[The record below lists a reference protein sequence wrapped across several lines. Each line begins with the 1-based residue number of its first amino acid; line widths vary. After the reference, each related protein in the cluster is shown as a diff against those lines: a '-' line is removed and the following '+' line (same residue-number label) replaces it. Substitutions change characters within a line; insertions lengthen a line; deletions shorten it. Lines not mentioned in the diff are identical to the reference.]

1 MSNVSMLLNSGRA
14 PERPPR
20 RLGDV
25 KDVESRTHMNA
36 RTIYRYAELG
46 LMPYGYK
53 IGTLRRWDLDEIER
67 WISAGCKPVRQD
79 GGPQDEAPA

>member
-1 MSNVSMLLNSGRA
+1 MSNTLALQTPDPHAEKPR
-14 PERPPR
+14 R

-25 KDVESRTHMNA
+25 KDVASLTNLNA

-46 LMPYGYK
+46 LMPFGFK

-67 WISAGCKPVRQD
+67 WISGGCKPVRNE
-79 GGPQDEAPA
+79 GGPSDE